1 MSEPLAEPIAY
12 ATTQPSREEIDAL
25 AGLTLLEFGAPW
37 CPHCQAAQAPLAAAL
52 AGRADIHLLKF
63 EDGPGRPLG
72 RSFRVKL
79 WPTLILL
86 QNGQELARRVR
97 PTQAEQVAEL
107 LAAAQG

>member
-1 MSEPLAEPIAY
+1 MSEPIAY
-12 ATTQPSREEIDAL
+12 APTPPARAEIDAQ
-25 AGLTLLEFGAPW
+25 ARLTRRAFGAPW

-52 AGRADIHLLKF
+52 AGRADIRLLKF

-86 QNGQELARRVR
+86 KDGQELARRVR
-97 PTQAEQVAEL
+97 PTRVEEMAEL
-107 LAAAQG
+107 LAAARG